1 MRVLIA
7 EDDAAMRGGLTEI
20 LEGEGYDVVAAADGA
35 VALDRWTADRADFV
49 LLDIMMPGRSGYDV
63 CREIRSRD
71 RDVPIMF
78 LSAKTE
84 EIDKVLGLELGA
96 DDFIMKPFG
105 MRELVARVRAIS
117 RRCYQRS
124 VPRPAASFTI
134 GGVVVVPGE
143 LRATLPG
150 GNVVELSLREVNLL
164 ATFVEHP
171 GVVLD
176 RDMLFRTCWGGGKYP
191 NSRTLD
197 QHIAKLRKKIE
208 HDPKAPA
215 IIRTVRGVGYRY
227 EQVDELDSYTVT
239 R

>member
-7 EDDAAMRGGLTEI
+7 EDDATMRAGLTEI
-20 LEGEGYDVVAAADGA
+20 LEGEGYDVVAADDGA
-35 VALDRWTADRADFV
+35 IALERWTAERADFV
-49 LLDIMMPGRSGYDV
+49 LLDIMMPKRSGYDV
-63 CREIRSRD
+63 CREIRRTD
-71 RDVPIMF
+71 RDVPIVF
-78 LSAKTE
+78 LSAKAE

-124 VPRPAASFTI
+124 APRPTAGFSI
-134 GGVVVVPGE
+134 GGIAVLPAE
-143 LRATLPG
+143 LRATSPEG
-150 GNVVELSLREVNLL
+150 VVIELSLREVKLL
-164 ATFVEHP
+164 TTFAGNP

-208 HDPKAPA
+208 LDPKAPA

-227 EQVDELDSYTVT
+227 E

>member
-1 MRVLIA
+1 MKVLIA
-7 EDDAAMRGGLTEI
+7 EDDRAMRSGLIEI
-20 LEGEGYDVVAAADGA
+20 LEGEGYDVIAADDGA
-35 VALDRWTADRADFV
+35 AALDRWLDQRADFV
-49 LLDIMMPGRSGYDV
+49 LLDIMMPQRSGYDV
-63 CREIRSRD
+63 CREIRRTD
-71 RDVPIMF
+71 RDVPIVF
-78 LSAKTE
+78 LSAKSE

-124 VPRPAASFTI
+124 APRPTAGFAI
-134 GGVVVVPGE
+134 GGVAVLPAE

-150 GNVVELSLREVNLL
+150 GTVIELSLREVNLL
-164 ATFVEHP
+164 ATFADHP
-171 GVVLD
+171 GTVLD

-208 HDPKAPA
+208 HDVKAPA

-227 EQVDELDSYTVT
+227 EG
-239 R
+239 

>member
-7 EDDAAMRGGLTEI
+7 EDDNTMRAGLTEI
-20 LEGEGYDVVAAADGA
+20 LEGEGYDVLSAPDGTAA
-35 VALDRWTADRADFV
+35 LERWRADRADFV
-49 LLDIMMPGRSGYDV
+49 LLDIMMPRQSGYDV
-63 CREIRSRD
+63 CREIRRTD

-117 RRCYQRS
+117 RRCYHRGE
-124 VPRPAASFTI
+124 PPIAAFTI
-134 GGVVVVPGE
+134 GGVSVAPAA
-143 LRATLPG
+143 LRATFADG
-150 GNVVELSLREVNLL
+150 RVVELSLREVALL
-164 ATFVEHP
+164 AVFAANP
-171 GVVLD
+171 GTVLD
-176 RDMLFRTCWGGGKYP
+176 RDALWVACWGGSKYP

-208 HDPKAPA
+208 VDRDAPA
-215 IIRTVRGVGYRY
+215 IIRTIRGVGYRY
-227 EQVDELDSYTVT
+227 DG
-239 R
+239 

>member
-1 MRVLIA
+1 MKVLIA
-7 EDDAAMRGGLTEI
+7 EDDRAMRSGLIEI
-20 LEGEGYDVVAAADGA
+20 LEGEGYDVIAADDGA
-35 VALDRWTADRADFV
+35 VALERWLAQRADFV
-49 LLDIMMPGRSGYDV
+49 LLDIMMPQRSGYDV
-63 CREIRSRD
+63 CREIRRTD
-71 RDVPIMF
+71 RDVPIVF
-78 LSAKTE
+78 LSAKSE

-124 VPRPAASFTI
+124 APRPNAGFSI
-134 GGVVVVPGE
+134 GGIAVLPAE
-143 LRATLPG
+143 LRATLPCG
-150 GNVVELSLREVNLL
+150 TVVELSLREVNLL
-164 ATFVEHP
+164 AQFADHP
-171 GVVLD
+171 GAVLD

-208 HDPKAPA
+208 HDVKAPA

-227 EQVDELDSYTVT
+227 EG
-239 R
+239 

>member
-1 MRVLIA
+1 MRVLVA
-7 EDDAAMRGGLTEI
+7 EDDATMRTGLIEI
-20 LEGEGYDVVAAADGA
+20 LESEGYEVLAAADGA
-35 VALDRWTADRADFV
+35 CALDRWTADRADFV
-49 LLDIMMPGRSGYDV
+49 LLDIMMPRRSGYDV
-63 CREIRSRD
+63 CREIRRDD

-124 VPRPAASFTI
+124 APRPNVAFAIAGIAVNPS
-134 GGVVVVPGE
+134 E
-143 LRATLPG
+143 LRATLPTG
-150 GNVVELSLREVNLL
+150 EVVELSLREMNLL
-164 ATFVEHP
+164 QTFATHP
-171 GVVLD
+171 GAVLD

-208 HDPKAPA
+208 SDRAAPA
-215 IIRTVRGVGYRY
+215 VIRTVRGVGYRY
-227 EQVDELDSYTVT
+227 EG
-239 R
+239 